1 MNAVKLF
8 LILII
13 IVIAIQLVAI
23 AKTQTVPAM
32 EKRNS
37 QIENIVNELEK

>member
-13 IVIAIQLVAI
+13 IVIAIQLCVI
-23 AKTQTVPAM
+23 VKTQTVPAM

-37 QIENIVNELEK
+37 QIETIFNELEK

>member
-8 LILII
+8 LVLII
-13 IVIAIQLVAI
+13 IVIAIQLCAI
-23 AKTQTVPAM
+23 VKTQTVPAM

-37 QIENIVNELEK
+37 QIENIINELEK